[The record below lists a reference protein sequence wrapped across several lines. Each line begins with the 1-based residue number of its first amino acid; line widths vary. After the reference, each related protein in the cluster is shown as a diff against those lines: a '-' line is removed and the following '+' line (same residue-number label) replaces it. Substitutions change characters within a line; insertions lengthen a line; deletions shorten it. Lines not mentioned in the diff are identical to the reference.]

1 MYTKANG
8 LKNNKKEWSREMK
21 RKQTIGQ
28 KKMLAATMPEASQ
41 FWEKELNNAIPSTY
55 STDFYRSNV
64 KDYNA
69 NYFSK
74 SIKIDLDIRKKLVD
88 NFCVKDNELCEL
100 FASSVFALLY
110 INYNG
115 LAHDFLVNY
124 KAKSYNQY
132 LKVPLRMQIDE
143 NSTLL
148 SLFNS
153 VIDFKDRAQ
162 EYKNY
167 PVDLLIPSQNI
178 DVNVICSAEYEA
190 TNLDNDSILKF
201 DFIEERDSGDFILT
215 VTGDTSRYLKDS
227 IKDIANKI
235 YMLLDKCAN
244 SPMSKLLHI
253 NLFAQSDKE
262 ISDLLNLTDNSFSET
277 ASLVDLFNKTF
288 NSQANENAVISN
300 EHKFTFSELDRMS
313 KQIESFI
320 YEISDSE
327 DSIVGILADR
337 SIDFLIGVL
346 GILRSGKAYL
356 PLDPKAPVERNN
368 VVLNQSG
375 TKIVLCAEKYIDRV
389 PNSIRGYALES
400 INKSEINYEHA
411 TITPQSLAYI
421 IFTSGSTGLPKGVC
435 VNHKSVVNRIE
446 WMQNSFPLCA
456 DDVILHKT
464 PATFD
469 VSVWELFWWLIAGCK
484 VTLLPPNQEANP
496 ESIIEAIENNSV
508 TTMHFVP
515 SMLNAFL
522 DYVESTGSISRIK
535 SLRQV
540 FCSGEALS
548 PNHVQKFYALFD
560 NVKLINLYGPTE
572 ATVDVSCHITKV
584 DDNPVP
590 IGRPIDNNRLYIV
603 DSFHN
608 QRPVGMVGELCIAG
622 VGVSNGYINDASRT
636 AERFLSMPSL
646 NEDTVYMTGD
656 LARLRHDQTIEYLG
670 RNDRQVKV
678 RGFRIELGEIEIA
691 LTNQGYI
698 NDAVVISNVESDGIA
713 HLFSYVILADKTI
726 TREKIMEDLSKTL
739 PKYMI
744 PDKVIIVESMPL
756 TVNGKVDK
764 TALLSLR
771 DNRENNEKILPSSKE
786 EKLMANI
793 WESVLG
799 IDEIGVTE
807 NFFALGG
814 NSINFVSVL
823 ALANEKGLKFTF
835 QQLFKNPTIRDLLKN
850 SNEMESNEEVLH
862 KVSNFELISD
872 QDRSK
877 IPDGIEDAYPMSLL
891 QSGLVYQSIVMQ
903 GDNNYHD
910 IVSYLIKGE
919 INIDKFKEAVQSL
932 VTSQP
937 IFRTS
942 YNLRDFSEYMQLV
955 HKKLE
960 QLPLN
965 IHDIRG
971 LKTQEEQ
978 DKWYEDWFW
987 KEQHRPFE
995 WETPGLVQ
1003 LHIHILSDDLYRYS
1017 ISQHN
1022 SALDGWSMNKVHTY
1036 LFQTYFDLI
1045 NNSNEKTVKIGGN
1058 DHNRSFIHL
1067 EKQAIKSE
1075 THRKFWSET
1084 LENAPTGMIPRSR
1097 ETKRSKGNEVVFH
1110 DVELPKGL
1118 SEKLINL
1125 ANKLKVPV
1133 KDILL
1138 ASHVKFLSLLTKE
1151 DDVFLGYE
1159 IGGRPEILGAEDAL
1173 GVFLNTMP
1181 FRVILNKDETW
1192 GELISN
1198 VYDAEAKVLPF
1209 RRYPM
1214 AKVKQD
1220 MGNMGILFETVFNF
1234 THFYSLKN
1242 IRDLPG
1248 FDLIDVRA
1256 AAITEFPLRIEYSR
1270 HFYTDEVQLSL
1281 HYHTAEFDEGD
1292 MNVFGKTFIQILE
1305 AMVNHTD
1312 DQHNGTSMEKYLNK
1326 FTIYSNEID
1335 TENTEESGLDKVEIK
1350 DKMEQPDFLEA
1361 LDRIKDIWS
1370 NVLGIPQSEINLTD
1384 DFFLIGGNSLSAMKV
1399 SLLME
1404 KQLSLKTIMQKSVL
1418 YELALEIMDNN
1429 SDLIENTNLL
1439 QCLSKSTSSS
1449 LNVIF
1454 LPYAGGNALNF
1465 MPIAKEFA
1473 KTNKDVSVFAAE
1485 LPGHDPSSKSSKLM
1499 NFSSLA
1505 KQITDEIEVKMGET
1519 DYVIWGHCVGTAL
1532 AFEVT
1537 RQLEERSRSPKKL
1550 YLASKI
1556 ISNPNEI
1563 LQTIENAKR
1572 LVFDDISKFHA
1583 EWTGTNE
1590 LSTLGEEY
1598 ELHLVKA
1605 FMHDSIESNKYLHSL
1620 WNKIDDIT
1628 LSTPTVMVVT
1638 KDDPATITYAKDWSS
1653 WSNWITDLK
1662 LKEFNSGGHYF
1673 LRTIQSEVVDFLLS
1687 ENDNQKNKPKQ
1698 QNQELLIK
1706 K

>member
-1 MYTKANG
+1 
-8 LKNNKKEWSREMK
+8 MK

-74 SIKIDLDIRKKLVD
+74 SIKVDSDIRKKLVD
-88 NFCVKDNELCEL
+88 SFCVKDNELCEL

-124 KAKSYNQY
+124 NAKSYNQY

-153 VIDFKDRAQ
+153 VIDFRDRAQ
-162 EYKNY
+162 EHKNY

-178 DVNVICSAEYEA
+178 DVNVICSTEYEA
-190 TNLDNDSILKF
+190 NNLDNDSILKF

-244 SPMSKLLHI
+244 SPKSKLLHI

-262 ISDLLNLTDNSFSET
+262 ISNLLNLTDNSFSET
-277 ASLVDLFNKTF
+277 ASLVDLFNKTI
-288 NSQANENAVISN
+288 NAQANENAVISN
-300 EHKFTFSELDRMS
+300 EHNFTFSELDRMS

-320 YEISDSE
+320 CEISDSE

-368 VVLNQSG
+368 LVLNQSG
-375 TKIVLCAEKYIDRV
+375 TKIVLCAEKYIDIV
-389 PNSIRGYALES
+389 PNSIRGYALET
-400 INKSEINYEHA
+400 INKSEFNYENA

-646 NEDTVYMTGD
+646 NEDMVYMTGD

-726 TREKIMEDLSKTL
+726 TSEKIMADLSKTL

-756 TVNGKVDK
+756 TANGKVDK

-771 DNRENNEKILPSSKE
+771 DNRESNEKILPSSKE

-850 SNEMESNEEVLH
+850 SNEMESNEEMLH

-1067 EKQAIKSE
+1067 EQQAIKSE
-1075 THRKFWSET
+1075 SHREFWSET
-1084 LENAPTGMIPRSR
+1084 LKNAPTGMIPRSR

-1192 GELISN
+1192 GELICN
-1198 VYDAEAKVLPF
+1198 VYDAEANVLPF

-1220 MGNMGILFETVFNF
+1220 LGNMGILFETVFNF

-1292 MNVFGKTFIQILE
+1292 MNIFGKTFIQILE

-1312 DQHNGTSMEKYLNK
+1312 DQHNGTSMEKYLNE
-1326 FTIYSNEID
+1326 FTIYSNETE
-1335 TENTEESGLDKVEIK
+1335 TENTKESGLNKVEIK

-1361 LDRIKDIWS
+1361 VDRIKDIWS
-1370 NVLGIPQSEINLTD
+1370 NVLGIQQSEINLTD

-1429 SDLIENTNLL
+1429 SNLIENTNLL

-1499 NFSSLA
+1499 DFSSLA

-1519 DYVIWGHCVGTAL
+1519 DYVIWGHCVGTVL

-1687 ENDNQKNKPKQ
+1687 ENYNQKSKHEQ